1 MRRKDRRYPAHSE
14 RHCLLRHNLRP
25 VQQLPLPR
33 LPDVLKELDAQGMTL
48 VSIHDRPAKTTLGQ
62 YVYVVECSGGG
73 QDACEEIAEKCKDF
87 TIRHLGSYPV
97 LEIKNAQPLPANE
110 ETQDESE

>member
-1 MRRKDRRYPAHSE
+1 MVYAGKQDVGPSVSYLSYAHLHAVS
-14 RHCLLRHNLRP
+14 RSAIA
-25 VQQLPLPR
+25 
-33 LPDVLKELDAQGMTL
+33 LPDMLKELDAQGMTL

-87 TIRHLGSYPV
+87 TIRYLGSYPV